1 MELRLQ
7 RRADNE
13 RVVRRLEA
21 HRWEGEAAIVCECTD
36 PSCVEHLDVTRA
48 EWQRV
53 HGHGAWFFVRP
64 GHEEPSSERVVE
76 ADERFLVVE
85 PLG

>member
-1 MELRLQ
+1 MELRQQ

-13 RVVRRLEA
+13 RVVRRLGD
-21 HRWEGEAAIVCECTD
+21 RMVGGELAIVCECARTE
-36 PSCVEHLDVTRA
+36 CTEHLDVTRA

-53 HGHGAWFFVRP
+53 NGSDGQFFVRP
-64 GHEEPSSERVVE
+64 GHEERGERVVE

-85 PLG
+85 AD